1 MPFCAPRRKRTAES
15 GCLSEIY
22 KPPDGRLTKEKLLGE
37 GGTAA
42 VFMGHHH
49 RRGKVAVKMA
59 NITWDEESVCREVNF
74 LLKFSRHRN
83 IASYYGAYHHP
94 APNEESS
101 EYLELVLEYCSGGS
115 LYDLIKSTEGQSLK
129 ETWIG
134 FVCREVLKALNH
146 VHHHRAVHRDIKS
159 PNVMLT
165 KKGNIKLIDFGHC
178 WDLDPQT
185 GKCNEGDGTA
195 HWMAPETFRRKDR
208 KPEYDTK
215 CDIWSLGITAI
226 EMAEGKTPYADQKL
240 VSDLIINNDSPRLK
254 SRTWSQHFVSFLK
267 SCLEK
272 DPSQR
277 WSAKELLQHPF
288 IAELPPAKT
297 IRAEI
302 EEHLRAVQN
311 RPAEQGLRVARWAR
325 KHLQRAREH
334 LRGARE
340 HIRGT
345 MEHLWLHWAMEHLG
359 QARKHLRGAMEHL
372 RPHWAMEHLRPCWA
386 MEHLRRA
393 CDFCATETSAEQ
405 KEAQQMALEGFA

>member
-1 MPFCAPRRKRTAES
+1 
-15 GCLSEIY
+15 
-22 KPPDGRLTKEKLLGE
+22 
-37 GGTAA
+37 
-42 VFMGHHH
+42 
-49 RRGKVAVKMA
+49 MA

-83 IASYYGAYHHP
+83 IASYYGALLGP
-94 APNEESS
+94 CSNEESS

-195 HWMAPETFRRKDR
+195 HWMAPETFRRRDR

-226 EMAEGKTPYADQKL
+226 EMAEGKTPYADQEL

-288 IAELPPAKT
+288 IAELPPVKT

-334 LRGARE
+334 LHGARE
-340 HIRGT
+340 HLRGT

-372 RPHWAMEHLRPCWA
+372 RPRWAMEHLRPRWA